1 MVPWYYFDGSITN
14 TSYQVYVFGLN
25 AFCFLQVSVHV
36 CCSCVLEADT
46 FQTRHVRASCD
57 MSLKLK
63 IKSFKTINVFGRHN
77 CLAFRITGGNC
88 GWLYWQTY
96 IVPNLLFVFWRLDL
110 ASNAM
115 ILIRFRPC
123 PTSQTAPNEADC
135 ECSRCRG
142 GTCKMSRGGRRD
154 PCGRRHETG

>member
-25 AFCFLQVSVHV
+25 AFCFLQVSVHM
-36 CCSCVLEADT
+36 CCSCVLVADT

-63 IKSFKTINVFGRHN
+63 IKLFKTMNVFGRHN

-88 GWLYWQTY
+88 G
-96 IVPNLLFVFWRLDL
+96 
-110 ASNAM
+110 
-115 ILIRFRPC
+115 
-123 PTSQTAPNEADC
+123 
-135 ECSRCRG
+135 
-142 GTCKMSRGGRRD
+142 
-154 PCGRRHETG
+154 